1 MVPHHNSYAS
11 WDQNWS
17 YYCATFLLEGL
28 RNTVLRVCKACDMCQ
43 WTAVSTIKYGQ
54 VPPKPRPEI
63 VPLHTLCI
71 DLIGPHKVGEDIT
84 AMKGQERR
92 TRASWSRKHH
102 LMVSDYDPQLQVGLR
117 LSNQR
122 SFIWRSRKWI
132 RDKLFN
138 WYPLP
143 TEVVHDRV
151 QELREVEKMMKW
163 VTAPEADYYP

>member
-1 MVPHHNSYAS
+1 
-11 WDQNWS
+11 
-17 YYCATFLLEGL
+17 
-28 RNTVLRVCKACDMCQ
+28 MCQ

-84 AMKGQERR
+84 AMKGQERER
-92 TRASWSRKHH
+92 ERHDQESTY

-122 SFIWRSRKWI
+122 SFIWRSRK
-132 RDKLFN
+132 
-138 WYPLP
+138 
-143 TEVVHDRV
+143 
-151 QELREVEKMMKW
+151 
-163 VTAPEADYYP
+163 